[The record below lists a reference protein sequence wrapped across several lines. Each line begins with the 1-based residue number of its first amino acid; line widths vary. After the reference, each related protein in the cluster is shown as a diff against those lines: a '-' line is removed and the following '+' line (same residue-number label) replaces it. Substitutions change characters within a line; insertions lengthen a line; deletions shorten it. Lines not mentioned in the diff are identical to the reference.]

1 MNEDLHALIQ
11 NLQESN
17 ADMKSQH
24 NLLSIKL
31 KKQKQRNLQQAA
43 MIKRYRKIIDETSG
57 PHKEKSNTDINQNN
71 SENADSGTI
80 DFKTVTL
87 MKISNL
93 TSSISEHE
101 QDCSVLQN
109 TKLKYITNEPVF
121 ASLEP
126 VLKNIM
132 KCSTLYE
139 LFYNA
144 TIQVK
149 KLIHCKL
156 CTVFVFNNRI
166 VKLSKQEKA
175 KMVQIVHDNKWIDAM
190 SEVDSKIGDP
200 WFTKISDLRNGHKTS
215 DSLSLPIL
223 SKKDEI
229 LAWLQLTYKNKRG
242 FKEKDI
248 KNSKIDRMIF
258 GIYSTVVQVKM
269 ESIISNMKS
278 EEKHSHLFDTLSL
291 ASRITTQRSY
301 RSLITEIKL
310 LLPRYFGF
318 DSVGVLLLD
327 TKTNDLFTI
336 SDIQITGHEDRKLQ
350 EGEEYWQSKEIINF
364 PSNLGISGSV
374 FQKGK
379 ISQSSV
385 FICNEANRERKF
397 IPDIDNLSGSAEPEN
412 FLIGPIYDNNKKVPV
427 GIIQLVN
434 KLDKRQINQED
445 VKRFEIIQELLGQS
459 VTNTAEIHELIN
471 VTIGLKS
478 SLGNIQNL
486 AHNSVFEPDL
496 SLKPKRPWM
505 NSN

>member
-1 MNEDLHALIQ
+1 MVGKAYINPIGQNLLQKELKRSAIVESLNKHISVLKKRESGYLRRIKQLEDTIVANSEKTDLKSEFQVSILDSIKYPTNSTPLQSQPISFDDMKLDMKKTTTLKNLMNEDLHALIQ

-17 ADMKSQH
+17 ADMKSQY
-24 NLLSIKL
+24 NSLSIKL
-31 KKQKQRNLQQAA
+31 KKQKQRNVQQAA

-166 VKLSKQEKA
+166 VKLSKQDKA

-200 WFTKISDLRNGHKTS
+200 
-215 DSLSLPIL
+215 
-223 SKKDEI
+223 
-229 LAWLQLTYKNKRG
+229 
-242 FKEKDI
+242 
-248 KNSKIDRMIF
+248 
-258 GIYSTVVQVKM
+258 
-269 ESIISNMKS
+269 
-278 EEKHSHLFDTLSL
+278 
-291 ASRITTQRSY
+291 
-301 RSLITEIKL
+301 
-310 LLPRYFGF
+310 
-318 DSVGVLLLD
+318 
-327 TKTNDLFTI
+327 
-336 SDIQITGHEDRKLQ
+336 
-350 EGEEYWQSKEIINF
+350 
-364 PSNLGISGSV
+364 
-374 FQKGK
+374 
-379 ISQSSV
+379 
-385 FICNEANRERKF
+385 
-397 IPDIDNLSGSAEPEN
+397 
-412 FLIGPIYDNNKKVPV
+412 
-427 GIIQLVN
+427 
-434 KLDKRQINQED
+434 
-445 VKRFEIIQELLGQS
+445 
-459 VTNTAEIHELIN
+459 
-471 VTIGLKS
+471 
-478 SLGNIQNL
+478 
-486 AHNSVFEPDL
+486 
-496 SLKPKRPWM
+496 
-505 NSN
+505 